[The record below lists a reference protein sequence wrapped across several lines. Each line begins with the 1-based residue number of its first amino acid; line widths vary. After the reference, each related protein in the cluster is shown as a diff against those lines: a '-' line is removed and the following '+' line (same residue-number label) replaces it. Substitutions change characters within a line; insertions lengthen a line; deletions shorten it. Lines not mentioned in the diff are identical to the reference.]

1 MVQDA
6 AQSANAP
13 LVIAVADRAGKILA
27 VFRNATAPLT
37 STGNFGATVDSNELA
52 VALARTAALFSNN
65 QAPLSSRTVRFISG
79 IHFPPGVSDAPNAD
93 LYGIENTN
101 RGCPLNATFLA
112 GQSIDPARSIDG
124 LSPGLGV
131 ITGKADAD
139 DSNPAAVN
147 PGGVPLFKN
156 GAAVGGS
163 WSGEF
168 IGGDRRVCRFLR
180 RVASGLSADG
190 GAASSARRGNYR
202 RHCLALREP
211 DDCCPA
217 GWGRDPRRELS

>member
-1 MVQDA
+1 MPASSPSVTPTPLSAADVQQVVQDA

-37 STGNFGATVDSNELA
+37 SIGNFGATVDSNELA

-101 RGCPLNATFLA
+101 RGCPLNASF
-112 GQSIDPARSIDG
+112 
-124 LSPGLGV
+124 
-131 ITGKADAD
+131 
-139 DSNPAAVN
+139 
-147 PGGVPLFKN
+147 PGGTECGS
-156 GAAVGGS
+156 GAV
-163 WSGEF
+163 
-168 IGGDRRVCRFLR
+168 DRR
-180 RVASGLSADG
+180 A
-190 GAASSARRGNYR
+190 
-202 RHCLALREP
+202 EP
-211 DDCCPA
+211 
-217 GWGRDPRRELS
+217 GFGSNHRQS